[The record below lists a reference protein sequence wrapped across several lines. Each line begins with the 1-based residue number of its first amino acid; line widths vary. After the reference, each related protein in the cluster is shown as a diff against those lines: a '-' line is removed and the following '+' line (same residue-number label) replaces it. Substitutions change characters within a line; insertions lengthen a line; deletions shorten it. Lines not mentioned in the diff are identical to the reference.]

1 MNFTLEIWVLW
12 FLHTA
17 LRIGLILKIFRTGLR
32 FSFPFFCLYLAV
44 SLLITITLFALSF
57 FFSKEKDL
65 YAWIFVIWTYL
76 SSFFEFLLIRE
87 LNTSALAPF
96 PAIRSASTRTLNA
109 FWAILIAVGAAWYIY
124 LSSSPIVKYPILI
137 TAYRYHDAV
146 ALGFTLYIFL
156 FLAFVAWMPV
166 PLSKNVLNHTF
177 LIAAYFLSIA
187 LSRFVVQM
195 GSLAAQSSIATYIG
209 LGGELI
215 VFLIWII
222 KIKPGQDDTLN
233 TPKGPLNREEALEML
248 ARLEEL
254 NRTLSRSGPKVLR

>member
-1 MNFTLEIWVLW
+1 MNFTLEIWILW
-12 FLHTA
+12 FLNTA
-17 LRIGLILKIFRTGLR
+17 LQTGLILKMFRTGLR
-32 FSFPFFCLYLAV
+32 FSFPHFCLYLAV
-44 SLLITITLFALSF
+44 SLLITLLQ
-57 FFSKEKDL
+57 FSLRLYFPKEKDL
-65 YAWIFVIWTYL
+65 YAWIFVIWSYL

-109 FWAILIAVGAAWYIY
+109 FWGILIAVGAAWYIY
-124 LSSSPIVKYPILI
+124 LSSSPIVKYPILV
-137 TAYRYHDAV
+137 TAIRYHDAV
-146 ALGFTLYIFL
+146 ALGFTLYILL

-195 GSLAAQSSIATYIG
+195 GSLAAQSSVANYIS
-209 LGGELI
+209 LGGASI
-215 VFLIWII
+215 VFLIWMI
-222 KIKPGQDDTLN
+222 KIRPGQDDTLN

-254 NRTLSRSGPKVLR
+254 NRTLSRSGSKVLR